1 MQGPPERRDER
12 PGKGNFV
19 LATVD
24 EIQFPAD
31 AGRSTRGIL
40 VRPST
45 PGGPWPGLLLLHEL
59 VGFRDAG
66 IRQIAKR
73 FADEGYIALIPNL
86 YDRPGPAPLC
96 ILKTMRSLRRGA
108 GQGFRDLEAARCWLA
123 GLPEVDASR
132 VGVAGFCLGGGFAL
146 LYAVRAPV
154 GVAAVFYGSVP
165 AGADELRGICPV
177 VASYGERDLV
187 FRKDGHRL
195 ERHLGEIGVAHDVKS
210 YPDAGHAFMDRP
222 HGLLAW
228 LLRISPFRVAYDEQA
243 SEDSWQRMVAF
254 FREHLVRQVA

>member
-1 MQGPPERRDER
+1 M
-12 PGKGNFV
+12 
-19 LATVD
+19 ATVD

-31 AGRSTRGIL
+31 AGRLTRGLL

-45 PGGPWPGLLLLHEL
+45 RGGPWPGLLLLHEL

-73 FADEGYIALIPNL
+73 FADEGYVALIPNL

-96 ILKTMRSLRRGA
+96 ILRTIRSLRRGR
-108 GQGFRDLEAARCWLA
+108 GQGFRDLEAARCWLE

-132 VGVAGFCLGGGFAL
+132 FGVAGFCLGGGFAL

-154 GVAAVFYGSVP
+154 GVAAVYYGSVP
-165 AGADELRGICPV
+165 DRADDLRGICPV
-177 VASYGERDLV
+177 VASYGGKDLV
-187 FRKDGHRL
+187 FRAKGQRL
-195 ERHLGEIGVAHDVKS
+195 ERHLEEIGVAHDVMT

-222 HGLLAW
+222 RGLLAW
-228 LLRISPFRVAYDEQA
+228 VLRISPFRVAHDEQA
-243 SEDSWQRMVAF
+243 SEDSWRRMLAF
-254 FREHLVRQVA
+254 FREHLARQVD